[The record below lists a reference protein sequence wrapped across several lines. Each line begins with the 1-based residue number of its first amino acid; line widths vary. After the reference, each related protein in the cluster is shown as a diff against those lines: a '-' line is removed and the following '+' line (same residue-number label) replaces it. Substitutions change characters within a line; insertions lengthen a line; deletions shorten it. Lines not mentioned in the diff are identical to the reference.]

1 MRCCEESL
9 LFFWDGN
16 VVCWRNYVSEVSTVR
31 TERQGGG
38 KKFFEFGFDFFP
50 LINWSLQNSM
60 G

>member
-1 MRCCEESL
+1 M
-9 LFFWDGN
+9 
-16 VVCWRNYVSEVSTVR
+16 VCWRNYVSEVSTVR